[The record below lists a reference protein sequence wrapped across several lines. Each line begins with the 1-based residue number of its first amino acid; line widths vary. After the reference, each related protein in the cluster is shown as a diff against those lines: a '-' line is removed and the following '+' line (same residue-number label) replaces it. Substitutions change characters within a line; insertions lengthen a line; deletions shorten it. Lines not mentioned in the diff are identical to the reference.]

1 MSNIDVPLPAT
12 ECIEELKIGIR
23 KKWQDL
29 PSEIILKIL
38 SYSEVKDRISC
49 GQVSKRTRSISH
61 ERSLWVTANLEK
73 KIVKTELLEMILS
86 KGCKILNLSNS
97 TIIGR
102 LRSTMKSQLRV
113 LDLSQSGWGF
123 PAREWPAQVYYE
135 ENIEVL
141 EELLFS
147 SCSLQHLIMEGLEVS
162 FKMTVSIC
170 KNGKSLKVL
179 NLNHSF
185 VDNTFDNFGD
195 IVPDTDTEAIINCC
209 RELKKL
215 DLTSPNTDFQAI
227 IKCCQELK
235 ELSLNDINEKEGLS
249 DKNLKFLAKNI
260 TPNVEKLN
268 LSNQNV
274 KDDHVK
280 ILLHRCKKIKVL
292 FLEATFVT
300 NDSFK
305 NIAQYLNLTLE
316 ELTLAYYGHKPFTCF
331 LELKF
336 MQRLKILNVF
346 DYTEE
351 GKEIQNLRQHLPH
364 LMIKT
369 FLDCKIGKTLQENTP
384 KVPNKRSE
392 RLRFFLK
399 YLKD

>member
-1 MSNIDVPLPAT
+1 MSNIDVPLPAAKYF
-12 ECIEELKIGIR
+12 EELEKGIK

-61 ERSLWVTANLEK
+61 ERSLWTTANLEK

-86 KGCKILNLSNS
+86 KGCKNLNLSNS

-102 LRSTMKSQLRV
+102 LRSTIKSQLRV

-147 SCSLQHLIMEGLEVS
+147 SCSLQHLRMEGLEVT
-162 FKMTVSIC
+162 FKMAISIC
-170 KNGKSLKVL
+170 KNGNTLKVL

-185 VDNTFDNFGD
+185 VDNTFDNFGES
-195 IVPDTDTEAIINCC
+195 DTEAIINCC

-215 DLTSPNTDFQAI
+215 DLTVSNTDFQAI

-249 DKNLKFLAKNI
+249 DKNLKFLANNI
-260 TPNVEKLN
+260 SPNVEKLN

-274 KDDHVK
+274 MDDHVK
-280 ILLHRCKKIKVL
+280 ILLHRCKQIKVL
-292 FLEATFVT
+292 FLEATFIT

-316 ELTLAYYGHKPFTCF
+316 ELTLAYDGHKPFTCF

-369 FLDCKIGKTLQENTP
+369 LLDCKIGKTLQENTP

>member
-1 MSNIDVPLPAT
+1 MNSIAVLLQAA
-12 ECIEELKIGIR
+12 EYIERREKET
-23 KKWQDL
+23 KWQDL
-29 PSEIILKIL
+29 PDELILKIL
-38 SYSEVKDRISC
+38 SYSEVIDLISC
-49 GQVSKRTRSISH
+49 GQVSKRTRNISH
-61 ERSLWVTANLEK
+61 ENSLWKTAILEK
-73 KIVKTELLEMILS
+73 KIVKTELLEMIVL

-97 TIIGR
+97 TIVGHFNSSI
-102 LRSTMKSQLRV
+102 KSQLRV
-113 LDLSQSGWGF
+113 LDLSQSAWGF
-123 PAREWPAQVYYE
+123 PAKVYHE
-135 ENIEVL
+135 ERIEVL

-147 SCSLQHLIMEGLEVS
+147 SCSLQHLRMEGLEVT
-162 FKMTVSIC
+162 FKMAISIC
-170 KNGKSLKVL
+170 KNGNTLKVL

-185 VDNTFDNFGD
+185 VDNTFDNFGES
-195 IVPDTDTEAIINCC
+195 DTEAIINCC

-215 DLTSPNTDFQAI
+215 DLTVSNTDFQAI

-249 DKNLKFLAKNI
+249 DKNLKFLANNI

-274 KDDHVK
+274 MDDHVK
-280 ILLHRCKKIKVL
+280 ILLHRCKQIKVL

-316 ELTLAYYGHKPFTCF
+316 ELTLAYDGHKPFTCF

-369 FLDCKIGKTLQENTP
+369 LLDCKIGKTLEENTQ
-384 KVPNKRSE
+384 
-392 RLRFFLK
+392 
-399 YLKD
+399 